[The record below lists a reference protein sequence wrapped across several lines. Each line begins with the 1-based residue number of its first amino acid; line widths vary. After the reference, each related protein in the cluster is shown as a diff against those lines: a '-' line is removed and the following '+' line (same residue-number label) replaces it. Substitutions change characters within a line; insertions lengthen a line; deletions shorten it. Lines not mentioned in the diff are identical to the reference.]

1 MTYTEWSQ
9 TYGGYKTTNADEEG
23 VKFKRLP
30 FDCCCLTMVPY
41 ELPYCDPAGNVFE
54 LQAIVDF
61 LKHFKVNPISGQA
74 MQAKSLIKLNFSKN
88 HEGEFHCPIMFKSFT
103 KNSHIVCVAT
113 SGNVFSFEAI
123 EQLNLKTR
131 NFKDLINDTP
141 FTRKDIITIQDPNNL
156 EKFNISTFHHVKKK
170 LRIETEEELLEK
182 KNPQRRLKTI
192 NIETKEIL
200 SQLEKDYKPKEE
212 TVEEKKTADSVNA
225 AHYSTGAVAAGF
237 TSTTILPVTVHEAA
251 IVDEDE
257 IRYERVKKKG
267 YVRLLTNFGLLNLEL
282 HCDQV
287 PKTCENFIKLC
298 AKGYYNNTRF
308 HRSIRNF
315 MVSDWKGHLIKWEFN
330 WDFIFLLIRSKA
342 ATRPAQ
348 EWEVVPCGN
357 RSSRTNSNRTYR
369 TLDAASCRWP
379 ILGRTPTAA
388 NCKDIIKLE

>member
-9 TYGGYKTTNADEEG
+9 TYGGYKKTNADEEG

-30 FDCCCLTMVPY
+30 FDHCCLTMVPY
-41 ELPYCDPAGNVFE
+41 EHPYCDQDGNIFE

-61 LKHFKVNPISGQA
+61 LKHFKVSPISGQP
-74 MQAKSLIKLNFSKN
+74 MQTKSLIKLNFSKN
-88 HEGEFHCPIMFKSFT
+88 HEGEYHCPILYQSFS
-103 KNSHIVCVAT
+103 KNSHIVCIAT
-113 SGNVFSFEAI
+113 TGNVFSYEAI
-123 EQLNLKTR
+123 EQLNLKTK
-131 NFKDLINDTP
+131 NFKDLLDDTP
-141 FTRKDIITIQDPNNL
+141 FANGRKDIITIQDPNNL

-192 NIETKEIL
+192 NMETKEIL

-237 TSTTILPVTVHEAA
+237 TSTTMDRITVHEAA

-267 YVRLLTNFGLLNLEL
+267 YVRLQTNFGLLNLEL

-298 AKGYYNNTRF
+298 AKGYYNNTLF

-315 MVSDWKGHLIKWEFN
+315 MVSKTEGQ
-330 WDFIFLLIRSKA
+330 S
-342 ATRPAQ
+342 
-348 EWEVVPCGN
+348 
-357 RSSRTNSNRTYR
+357 NS
-369 TLDAASCRWP
+369 D
-379 ILGRTPTAA
+379 
-388 NCKDIIKLE
+388 